1 MKYLLITLSCSY
13 LVACS
18 ALDVKGNCYYGSA
31 PQQHLVNNAGQ
42 YIDQNGRL
50 VSEKVINPEF
60 VQFQKCWGQS
70 QNATSPVS
78 SVLPQ
83 VQTHLNEQ
91 YHINQQLFTL
101 NGNRKVEGNGRYVES
116 IFSTADDKA
125 RLQQEVFIYPG
136 TDPFQTRFLADINQ
150 TEGLFKSAKT
160 QGITYFTG
168 QNNHGIYVTYV
179 VKQLPSNVMSIVQLM
194 SKSPFQTK
202 EIPILVQDLNRI

>member
-31 PQQHLVNNAGQ
+31 PQQYLVNNAGQQ

-78 SVLPQ
+78 YVLPQ

-91 YHINQQLFTL
+91 YRINQQLFTVL
-101 NGNRKVEGNGRYVES
+101 
-116 IFSTADDKA
+116 
-125 RLQQEVFIYPG
+125 
-136 TDPFQTRFLADINQ
+136 
-150 TEGLFKSAKT
+150 
-160 QGITYFTG
+160 
-168 QNNHGIYVTYV
+168 
-179 VKQLPSNVMSIVQLM
+179 VKPRRTLLSENFHTPMDSFHCWLYEAV
-194 SKSPFQTK
+194 
-202 EIPILVQDLNRI
+202 